1 MNTKT
6 TPTKR
11 GYLLPLTILCLAF
24 AGWDVWQQMQMNT
37 LSNDNANLAKS
48 LATAE
53 KRAKDAA
60 ADAAHWHKQSTSLLD
75 DMNQAVTAVNTPAA
89 AASSS
94 KRNFKPEEAAAM
106 AKSPGLQ
113 NIIASQQS
121 ALNAM
126 TFKDLLDRFNLSPEE
141 RDYMLKLLLDRQMVK
156 ISNGMQMMSPA
167 TTPEERAALGQNI
180 SQGVDADNAKLRDFL
195 NSDSDYAALQSY
207 SQQEK
212 ERTEVGMFE
221 SSLTGDNSLSPDTA
235 DQLAGLLADT
245 RKNFS
250 FTVDFGNEANFANP
264 AVLNTPTINTY
275 LDEQAQYQAQ
285 VAEKAAS
292 LLTPAQLQ
300 AFKQNQAAM
309 RQMSKMQLSNIVQL
323 SGGGQ

>member
-1 MNTKT
+1 MNSQRK
-6 TPTKR
+6 
-11 GYLLPLTILCLAF
+11 LLAGFGLASLLLAILAI
-24 AGWDVWQQMQMNT
+24 WQQQKIAALNA
-37 LSNDNANLAKS
+37 DNETLAKS

-53 KRAKDAA
+53 KRANAA
-60 ADAAHWHKQSTSLLD
+60 DADAAHWHKQSTSLLD
-75 DMNQAVTAVNTPAA
+75 DMNQAVTAINAPAA
-89 AASSS
+89 ATSNS

-126 TFKDLLDRFNLSPEE
+126 TFKDLLDKFNLSPEE

-156 ISNGMQMMSPA
+156 ISNGMQMMSPT

-180 SQGVDADNAKLRDFL
+180 AQGVAADNAKLRDFL
-195 NSDSDYAALQSY
+195 NSDADYAALQSY

-221 SSLTGDNSLSPDTA
+221 SSLTGDNALAPDTA

-245 RKNFS
+245 RKNFP

-292 LLTPAQLQ
+292 LLNPVQLQ

-309 RQMSKMQLSNIVQL
+309 RQMSKMQLNNIVQMA
-323 SGGGQ
+323 GGGQ

>member
-1 MNTKT
+1 
-6 TPTKR
+6 
-11 GYLLPLTILCLAF
+11 
-24 AGWDVWQQMQMNT
+24 
-37 LSNDNANLAKS
+37 
-48 LATAE
+48 
-53 KRAKDAA
+53 
-60 ADAAHWHKQSTSLLD
+60 
-75 DMNQAVTAVNTPAA
+75 MNQAVTAINAPAA
-89 AASSS
+89 ATSNS

-126 TFKDLLDRFNLSPEE
+126 TFKDLLDKFNLSPEE

-156 ISNGMQMMSPA
+156 ISNGMQMMSPT

-180 SQGVDADNAKLRDFL
+180 AQGVAADNAKLRDFL
-195 NSDSDYAALQSY
+195 NSDADYAALQSY

-221 SSLTGDNSLSPDTA
+221 SSLTGDNALAPDTA

-245 RKNFS
+245 RKNFP

-292 LLTPAQLQ
+292 LLNPVQLQ

-309 RQMSKMQLSNIVQL
+309 RQMSKMQLNNIVQMA
-323 SGGGQ
+323 GGGQ